1 MIRLNITK
9 FVTPEIIFGKN
20 AIEQVG
26 ESCLRLGAK
35 NVLIV
40 SDPGVISAGWM
51 EKVISICKR
60 TGLRYTTF
68 HQITTNPKDYEVE
81 LGVNVYLENHCDAVI
96 GVGGGSALD
105 VAKAIAIITS
115 NGGDI
120 CDYEGVDQIRHPLP
134 PMVMI
139 STTAGSGSEVSQF
152 SVIVD
157 SKHQKKMTIV
167 SKSLVPDIAIID
179 PYTLV
184 TKDPN
189 LTASTGMDVLTHAIE
204 ALVSIAATPLTDVQA
219 KNAISLVAQYLR
231 PSVASKTNEEAKNA
245 MAMASLQ
252 AGLAFSNAIL
262 GAVHAM
268 SHAIG
273 GRFPMSHGEVNAIFL
288 PYVMEYNL
296 IASPKRFMNIAE
308 LMGQDVRGM
317 TEVEAGKKA
326 IKQVK
331 ELSKDIGAPQRLSE
345 MGLTEKD
352 ISSMSQIALE
362 DACMITNPRDMT
374 LRDIEYLFSQ
384 AL

>member
-1 MIRLNITK
+1 MILLNITK
-9 FVTPEIIFGKN
+9 FVTPEIIFGCN
-20 AIEQVG
+20 AVEQAG
-26 ESCLRLGAK
+26 EACLRLGAK

-40 SDPGVISAGWM
+40 SDPGVINAGWM
-51 EKVISICKR
+51 DKVISICKQS
-60 TGLRYTTF
+60 GLRYTTF

-81 LGVNVYLENHCDAVI
+81 LGVHVYRENQCDAVI

-105 VAKAIAIITS
+105 VAKAIAIIAS
-115 NGGDI
+115 NGGEI
-120 CDYEGVDQIRHPLP
+120 SDYEGIDRILSPLP

-157 SKHQKKMTIV
+157 SQKQKKMTIV

-179 PYTLV
+179 PHTLI
-184 TKDPN
+184 TKDRD

-204 ALVSIAATPLTDVQA
+204 AFVSIAATPLTDVQA
-219 KNAISLVAQYLR
+219 KNAISLIAQYLR
-231 PSVASKTNEEAKNA
+231 PSVASKTNLEAKNA

-268 SHAIG
+268 AHAIG
-273 GRFPMSHGEVNAIFL
+273 GKFPMSHGDINAILL
-288 PYVMEYNL
+288 PHVMDFNL
-296 IASPKRFMNIAE
+296 IASPDRFKTIAE
-308 LMGQDVRGM
+308 LMGQDVMGN
-317 TEVEAGKKA
+317 TKAEAGKKA
-326 IKQVK
+326 IKEVQ
-331 ELSKDIGAPQRLSE
+331 ELLKDIGAPQRLSE
-345 MGLTEKD
+345 MGLTETD
-352 ISSMSQIALE
+352 ILSMSQIALE

-374 LRDIEYLFSQ
+374 LKDVEYLFKI